1 MSFSSSACAAA
12 KRERENDGFRYR
24 ISRISGGMRITIVI
38 GPFYPIPP
46 VLGGAVE
53 KVHLLLAGAY
63 RAAGHD
69 VTIVSRRYKDF
80 ADEEV
85 VDGIRHIR
93 IRSTDRSSSLAF
105 NLLLDFC
112 YAVRVAAALP
122 PADVTI
128 TNAFFLP
135 LVLPHRRAGKI
146 YVQVGRYPKRQMLLY
161 FRADRLQAVSQAVAQ
176 AIARQVPWLKRKI
189 AVIPYAIA
197 DRYFSPRTSSPRQP
211 VVLYVGR
218 IAREKGIELL
228 IQGFAALRQHG
239 EAAVSK
245 GWSVRIIGPH
255 AVTQGGDGVEY
266 LTELQALAR
275 QRGVACEFLGP
286 VFDQDA
292 LIREYQRGSVFVYPS
307 LAETGE
313 SLGLAPLEAMA
324 SGCATIVSGLR
335 CFNDYIEDGVTGLVF
350 DHRGA
355 DPAGALAVQL
365 ARLIGNPEF
374 LQQIADA
381 GRGMAENFRVT
392 AIARRMLDDFASLLA
407 APTNGEGA
415 AR

>member
-1 MSFSSSACAAA
+1 
-12 KRERENDGFRYR
+12 
-24 ISRISGGMRITIVI
+24 MRITIVI

-69 VTIVSRRYKDF
+69 VAIVSRRYKDF
-80 ADEEV
+80 ADDEV

-93 IRSTDRSSSLAF
+93 IRSTDRSSHLPV
-105 NLLLDFC
+105 NLLLDFL
-112 YAVRVAAALP
+112 YAVRVACALP

-146 YVQVGRYPKRQMLLY
+146 YVQVGRYPKGQMLLY
-161 FRADRLQAVSQAVAQ
+161 FRADRLQAVSRAVGQ

-189 AVIPYAIA
+189 AVIPYAIP
-197 DRYFSPRTSSPRQP
+197 DRYFSQAPNARREP

-228 IQGFAALRQHG
+228 IEGFARLHG
-239 EAAVSK
+239 RSDAAV
-245 GWSVRIIGPH
+245 GWHLRIIGPH

-266 LTELQALAR
+266 LEELQALA
-275 QRGVACEFLGP
+275 QRRGAGCEFSGP
-286 VFDQDA
+286 IFDQDA
-292 LIREYQRGSVFVYPS
+292 LIAEYRRGGLFVYPS

-324 SGCATIVSGLR
+324 TGCAALVSDLQ
-335 CFNDYIEDGVTGLVF
+335 CFDDFIEDGVTGLRF

-355 DPAGALAVQL
+355 DAADALAGQL

-374 LQQIADA
+374 LHRVAAA
-381 GRGMAENFRVT
+381 GRDMAGNFRTSV
-392 AIARRMLDDFASLLA
+392 IAGRMLDDFRSLLA
-407 APTNGEGA
+407 PADGEGT

>member
-1 MSFSSSACAAA
+1 
-12 KRERENDGFRYR
+12 
-24 ISRISGGMRITIVI
+24 MRITIGI

-93 IRSTDRSSSLAF
+93 IRSTDRSSSLAL
-105 NLLLDFC
+105 NLLLDLL
-112 YAVRVAAALP
+112 YAIRVARALP

-176 AIARQVPWLKRKI
+176 AIARQAPWLKRKI
-189 AVIPYAIA
+189 VVIPYAIP
-197 DRYFSPRTSSPRQP
+197 DPYFAPGGKAAREP
-211 VVLYVGR
+211 VILYVGR
-218 IAREKGIELL
+218 VAREKGIELL
-228 IQGFAALRQHG
+228 IQGFAALGRHD
-239 EAAVSK
+239 EAAASAR
-245 GWSVRIIGPH
+245 WRLRIVGPH
-255 AVTQGGDGVEY
+255 AVAQGGDGVEY
-266 LTELQALAR
+266 LAELQALAQR
-275 QRGVACEFLGP
+275 RGVGCEFVGP
-286 VFDQDA
+286 IFGQDA
-292 LIREYQRGSVFVYPS
+292 LIGEYRRSAIFVYPS

-313 SLGLAPLEAMA
+313 ALPLAPLEAMA
-324 SGCATIVSGLR
+324 NGCATIVSDLR
-335 CFNDYIEDGVTGLVF
+335 CFDDYIEAGVTGLRF

-365 ARLIGNPEF
+365 ARLIGSAEI
-374 LQQIADA
+374 LQQVADA
-381 GRGMAENFRVT
+381 GRGMAENFRPSVV
-392 AIARRMLDDFASLLA
+392 ARRMLSDFTSLLVA
-407 APTNGEGA
+407 SAGGQA
-415 AR
+415 VAR

>member
-1 MSFSSSACAAA
+1 VEAE
-12 KRERENDGFRYR
+12 RERRNDGRRHR
-24 ISRISGGMRITIVI
+24 IVRIVQRMRITIVI

-53 KVHLLLAGAY
+53 KVHLLLAGVY

-80 ADEEV
+80 ADEEI

-93 IRSTDRSSSLAF
+93 VPSTDRSSRLAV
-105 NLLLDFC
+105 NLLLDLL

-122 PADVTI
+122 PADVTV
-128 TNAFFLP
+128 TNGFFLP

-176 AIARQVPWLKRKI
+176 AIARQAPWLKRKI
-189 AVIPYAIA
+189 AVIPYAIP
-197 DRYFSPRTSSPRQP
+197 DRYFAPRGEGARER

-228 IQGFAALRQHG
+228 IQGFAAMGQHRDAAATTRWSLR
-239 EAAVSK
+239 V
-245 GWSVRIIGPH
+245 VGPH
-255 AVTQGGDGVEY
+255 AVAQGGDGVEY
-266 LTELQALAR
+266 LTELQALA
-275 QRGVACEFLGP
+275 QRHGVGCEFVGP
-286 VFDQDA
+286 IFGQNV
-292 LIREYQRGSVFVYPS
+292 LIGEYRRSAIFVYPS

-313 SLGLAPLEAMA
+313 ALPLAPLEAMA
-324 SGCATIVSGLR
+324 NGCAAIVSDLR
-335 CFNDYIEDGVTGLVF
+335 CFDDYIEAGVTGLRF

-365 ARLIGNPEF
+365 ARLIGSAEF
-374 LQQIADA
+374 LHQIADA
-381 GRGMAENFRVT
+381 GRGMSENFRPAAV
-392 AIARRMLDDFASLLA
+392 ARRMLDDFASLLA
-407 APTNGEGA
+407 EPTTHGESVE
-415 AR
+415 R

>member
-1 MSFSSSACAAA
+1 
-12 KRERENDGFRYR
+12 
-24 ISRISGGMRITIVI
+24 MRITIVI

-63 RAAGHD
+63 HAAGHD
-69 VTIVSRRYKDF
+69 VTIISRRYKDF
-80 ADEEV
+80 AADEV
-85 VDGIRHIR
+85 VDGVRHIR
-93 IRSTDRSSSLAF
+93 VRSTDRSSSLAV

-112 YAVRVAAALP
+112 YAVRVARALP

-146 YVQVGRYPKRQMLLY
+146 YVQVGRYPKGQMLLY
-161 FRADRLQAVSQAVAQ
+161 FRADRLQAVSRAVGQ

-189 AVIPYAIA
+189 VVIPYAIP
-197 DRYFSPRTSSPRQP
+197 DMYFSKPTDSAREP

-228 IQGFAALRQHG
+228 IQGFARLRQDG
-239 EAAVSK
+239 DAAASK
-245 GWSVRIIGPH
+245 GWRLRIIGPH

-266 LTELQALAR
+266 LGQLQALV
-275 QRGVACEFLGP
+275 QQLGVACEFLGP
-286 VFDQDA
+286 IFDQDA
-292 LIREYQRGSVFVYPS
+292 LIHEYQRGGVFVYPS
-307 LAETGE
+307 LAEAGE

-324 SGCATIVSGLR
+324 TGCAAVVSDLP
-335 CFNDYIEDGVTGLVF
+335 CFDDFIEDGVTGLRF

-355 DPAGALAVQL
+355 DAADALAVQL
-365 ARLIGNPEF
+365 ARLIGNAEF
-374 LQQIADA
+374 LRRVAVA
-381 GRGMAENFRVT
+381 GRDMAENFHTLV
-392 AIARRMLDDFASLLA
+392 IARRMLDDFKSLLA
-407 APTNGEGA
+407 SAGSEGGA
-415 AR
+415 Q

>member
-1 MSFSSSACAAA
+1 
-12 KRERENDGFRYR
+12 
-24 ISRISGGMRITIVI
+24 MRITIVI

-63 RAAGHD
+63 RAAGHE
-69 VTIVSRRYKDF
+69 VTMISRRYKNF
-80 ADEEV
+80 ADDEV
-85 VDGIRHIR
+85 VDGIRHVR
-93 IRSTDRSSSLAF
+93 IRSTERSSSLVV
-105 NLLLDFC
+105 NLLLDFI
-112 YAVRVAAALP
+112 YAVRVAWALP

-146 YVQVGRYPKRQMLLY
+146 YVQVGRYPKGQMSLY

-189 AVIPYAIA
+189 VVIPYAISEL
-197 DRYFSPRTSSPRQP
+197 YFAKPAVSRREP

-228 IQGFAALRQHG
+228 IEGFARLHG
-239 EAAVSK
+239 HGDAAK
-245 GWSVRIIGPH
+245 GWRLRVIGPH
-255 AVTQGGDGVEY
+255 AVAQGGDGVEY
-266 LTELQALAR
+266 LEELQTLA
-275 QRGVACEFLGP
+275 QRLGVGCEFLGP
-286 VFDQDA
+286 IFDQDA
-292 LIREYQRGSVFVYPS
+292 LIGEYQRGGVFVYPS
-307 LAETGE
+307 LAEAGE

-324 SGCATIVSGLR
+324 SGCATIVSDLR
-335 CFNDYIEDGVTGLVF
+335 CFDDFIEDGVTGMRF

-355 DPAGALAVQL
+355 DPADALAAQL
-365 ARLIGNPEF
+365 ARLIGSPEF
-374 LQQIADA
+374 LHRIAEA
-381 GRGMAENFRVT
+381 GRGMAENFRTSV
-392 AIARRMLDDFASLLA
+392 IARRMLDDFKSLLSRA
-407 APTNGEGA
+407 GGEGG

>member
-1 MSFSSSACAAA
+1 
-12 KRERENDGFRYR
+12 
-24 ISRISGGMRITIVI
+24 MRITIVI

-63 RAAGHD
+63 RAAGHE
-69 VTIVSRRYKDF
+69 VTMISRRYKNF
-80 ADEEV
+80 ADDEF

-93 IRSTDRSSSLAF
+93 IGSADRSSSLAV
-105 NLLLDFC
+105 NLLLDFF
-112 YAVRVAAALP
+112 YAVRVACALP

-146 YVQVGRYPKRQMLLY
+146 YVQVGRYPKGQMSLY

-189 AVIPYAIA
+189 VVIPYAISES
-197 DRYFSPRTSSPRQP
+197 YFAEPAVSRREP

-228 IQGFAALRQHG
+228 IEGFARLQRQSDT
-239 EAAVSK
+239 AK
-245 GWSVRIIGPH
+245 GWRLRVIGPH
-255 AVTQGGDGVEY
+255 AVAQGGDGVEY
-266 LTELQALAR
+266 LEELRALA
-275 QRGVACEFLGP
+275 QRLGVACEFLGP
-286 VFDQDA
+286 IFDQAA
-292 LIREYQRGSVFVYPS
+292 LIGEYQRGGVFVYPS

-324 SGCATIVSGLR
+324 TGCAAIVSDLR
-335 CFNDYIEDGVTGLVF
+335 CFDDFIEDGVTGLRF

-355 DPAGALAVQL
+355 DAVDALAVQF
-365 ARLIGNPEF
+365 ARIIDNPEF
-374 LQQIADA
+374 LHRIADA
-381 GRGMAENFRVT
+381 GRGRAGNFRTSV
-392 AIARRMLDDFASLLA
+392 IARRMLDDFKSLLWSA
-407 APTNGEGA
+407 GSEGGV
-415 AR
+415 R

>member
-1 MSFSSSACAAA
+1 LKSW
-12 KRERENDGFRYR
+12 KQV
-24 ISRISGGMRITIVI
+24 RITIVI

-69 VTIVSRRYKDF
+69 VTIISRRYKDF
-80 ADEEV
+80 AGDEV

-93 IRSTDRSSSLAF
+93 VRSTDRWSSLIV

-112 YAVRVAAALP
+112 YAVRVAWALP

-146 YVQVGRYPKRQMLLY
+146 YVQVGRYPKGQMLLY
-161 FRADRLQAVSQAVAQ
+161 CRADRLQAVSRAVGQ
-176 AIARQVPWLKRKI
+176 AIARQVPWLERKI
-189 AVIPYAIA
+189 VVIPYAIPDPYFAKPA
-197 DRYFSPRTSSPRQP
+197 DSAREP

-228 IQGFAALRQHG
+228 IRGFARLRQEG
-239 EAAVSK
+239 DAVASR
-245 GWSVRIIGPH
+245 GWRLRIIGPH
-255 AVTQGGDGVEY
+255 AVAQGGDGVEY
-266 LTELQALAR
+266 LEELQALA
-275 QRGVACEFLGP
+275 QRLGVDCEFLGP
-286 VFDQDA
+286 IFDQDA
-292 LIREYQRGSVFVYPS
+292 LIGEYQRGGVFVYPS
-307 LAETGE
+307 LAEAGE

-324 SGCATIVSGLR
+324 TGCATIVSDLR
-335 CFNDYIEDGVTGLVF
+335 CFDDYIEDGVTGLRF

-355 DPAGALAVQL
+355 DPADALAVQL
-365 ARLIGNPEF
+365 ARLIGNPGF
-374 LQQIADA
+374 LHQVANA
-381 GRGMAENFRVT
+381 GRDMAENFRTSV
-392 AIARRMLDDFASLLA
+392 IAHRMLDDFKSLLA
-407 APTNGEGA
+407 GPASGEGTA
-415 AR
+415 Q

>member
-1 MSFSSSACAAA
+1 
-12 KRERENDGFRYR
+12 
-24 ISRISGGMRITIVI
+24 MRITIVI

-69 VTIVSRRYKDF
+69 VTIISRRYKDF
-80 ADEEV
+80 AADEV

-93 IRSTDRSSSLAF
+93 IRSTDRSSILAV
-105 NLLLDFC
+105 NLALDFC
-112 YAVRVAAALP
+112 YAIRVARALP
-122 PADVTI
+122 AADVTI

-146 YVQVGRYPKRQMLLY
+146 YVQVGRYPKGQMPLY
-161 FRADRLQAVSQAVAQ
+161 FRADRLQAVSQAVGQ
-176 AIARQVPWLKRKI
+176 AIVRQVPWLKRKV
-189 AVIPYAIA
+189 AVIPYAIP
-197 DRYFSPRTSSPRQP
+197 DRYFSKPTDSRREP

-218 IAREKGIELL
+218 IAREKGIALL
-228 IQGFAALRQHG
+228 IQGFARLRQHG
-239 EAAVSK
+239 DAAK
-245 GWSVRIIGPH
+245 GWRLRIVGPH

-266 LTELQALAR
+266 LMQLQALA
-275 QRGVACEFLGP
+275 QQLGVGCEFLGP
-286 VFDQDA
+286 IFDQDA
-292 LIREYQRGSVFVYPS
+292 LIGEYQRGGVFVYPS

-324 SGCATIVSGLR
+324 SGCATIVSDLR
-335 CFNDYIEDGVTGLVF
+335 CFDDYIEDGVTGLRF

-365 ARLIGNPEF
+365 ARLIGSPEF
-374 LQQIADA
+374 LRQIADA
-381 GRGMAENFRVT
+381 GRDMAKNFRTSV
-392 AIARRMLDDFASLLA
+392 IARRMLDDFTSLFA
-407 APTNGEGA
+407 EPTNGKGA

>member
-1 MSFSSSACAAA
+1 
-12 KRERENDGFRYR
+12 
-24 ISRISGGMRITIVI
+24 MRITIVI
-38 GPFYPIPP
+38 GPFFPIPP

-63 RAAGHD
+63 RAAGHE
-69 VTIVSRRYKDF
+69 VTMISRRYKNF
-80 ADEEV
+80 ADDEV

-93 IRSTDRSSSLAF
+93 IRSTDRSSILVV

-112 YAVRVAAALP
+112 YAVRVACALP

-146 YVQVGRYPKRQMLLY
+146 YVQVGRYPKGQMWLY
-161 FRADRLQAVSQAVAQ
+161 SHADRLQAVSQAVGQ
-176 AIARQVPWLKRKI
+176 AMARQVPWLKRKI
-189 AVIPYAIA
+189 VVIPYAIPDLYFAKPA
-197 DRYFSPRTSSPRQP
+197 DAPRES

-228 IQGFAALRQHG
+228 IQGFARLHR
-239 EAAVSK
+239 SD
-245 GWSVRIIGPH
+245 WRLRIIGPH

-266 LTELQALAR
+266 LSELQALA
-275 QRGVACEFLGP
+275 QRLGVGCEFLGP
-286 VFDQDA
+286 IFDQDA
-292 LIREYQRGSVFVYPS
+292 LIREYQRGGVFVYPS

-324 SGCATIVSGLR
+324 TGCAAIVSDLR
-335 CFNDYIEDGVTGLVF
+335 CFDDFIEDGVTGLRF

-355 DPAGALAVQL
+355 DAADVLAVQL
-365 ARLIGNPEF
+365 ARLIGSPEF
-374 LQQIADA
+374 LHQVAAA
-381 GRGMAENFRVT
+381 GRDMAGNFRTSV
-392 AIARRMLDDFASLLA
+392 IARRMLDDFSSLLA
-407 APTNGEGA
+407 GQPNGEGG

>member
-1 MSFSSSACAAA
+1 
-12 KRERENDGFRYR
+12 
-24 ISRISGGMRITIVI
+24 MRITIVI

-69 VTIVSRRYKDF
+69 VTIISRRYEDF

-93 IRSTDRSSSLAF
+93 IRSTDRSSSLAV
-105 NLLLDFC
+105 NLVLDFC

-122 PADVTI
+122 SADVTI

-146 YVQVGRYPKRQMLLY
+146 YVQVGRYPKGQMSLY
-161 FRADRLQAVSQAVAQ
+161 FRADRLQAVSRAVGQ

-189 AVIPYAIA
+189 AVIPYAIP
-197 DRYFSPRTSSPRQP
+197 DLYFSKPADSRREP

-228 IQGFAALRQHG
+228 IQGFARLHRQSD
-239 EAAVSK
+239 AAT
-245 GWSVRIIGPH
+245 GWRLHIVGPH
-255 AVTQGGDGVEY
+255 AVAQGGDGVEY
-266 LTELQALAR
+266 LKELQALA
-275 QRGVACEFLGP
+275 QRLGVGCEFLGP
-286 VFDQDA
+286 IFDQDA
-292 LIREYQRGSVFVYPS
+292 LIGEYRRGGVFVYPS
-307 LAETGE
+307 LAEAGE

-324 SGCATIVSGLR
+324 SGCATIVSDLR
-335 CFNDYIEDGVTGLVF
+335 CFDDYIEDGVTGLRF
-350 DHRGA
+350 DHRLVDAA
-355 DPAGALAVQL
+355 DALAVQL
-365 ARLIGNPEF
+365 ARLIGRPEF
-374 LQQIADA
+374 LQQIAAA
-381 GRGMAENFRVT
+381 GRDMAENFRTSV
-392 AIARRMLDDFASLLA
+392 IARRMLDDFASLLTEPA
-407 APTNGEGA
+407 NGEGV

>member
-1 MSFSSSACAAA
+1 
-12 KRERENDGFRYR
+12 
-24 ISRISGGMRITIVI
+24 MRITIII

-69 VTIVSRRYKDF
+69 VTMISRRYKDF

-93 IRSTDRSSSLAF
+93 IRSTDRSSSLVV

-112 YAVRVAAALP
+112 YAIRVACALP
-122 PADVTI
+122 RADVTI

-146 YVQVGRYPKRQMLLY
+146 YVQVGRYPKGQMPLY
-161 FRADRLQAVSQAVAQ
+161 FRADRLQAVSRAVGR
-176 AIARQVPWLKRKI
+176 AIALQVPWLKRKI
-189 AVIPYAIA
+189 TVIPYAIP
-197 DRYFSPRTSSPRQP
+197 DLYFSKPADSRREPA
-211 VVLYVGR
+211 VLYVGR

-228 IQGFAALRQHG
+228 IQGFARLRQHG
-239 EAAVSK
+239 DAAK
-245 GWSVRIIGPH
+245 GWRLRIVGPH

-266 LTELQALAR
+266 LKELQALA
-275 QRGVACEFLGP
+275 QQLGVGCEFLGP
-286 VFDQDA
+286 IFDQDA
-292 LIREYQRGSVFVYPS
+292 LIGEYQRGGVFVYPS
-307 LAETGE
+307 LAEAGE

-324 SGCATIVSGLR
+324 SGCATIVSDLR
-335 CFNDYIEDGVTGLVF
+335 CFDDYIEDGVTGLRF

-355 DPAGALAVQL
+355 DPADALAVQL
-365 ARLIGNPEF
+365 ARLIGSPEF
-374 LQQIADA
+374 LQQLAAA
-381 GRGMAENFRVT
+381 GRDMAENFRTSV
-392 AIARRMLDDFASLLA
+392 IARRMLDDFTSLLA
-407 APTNGEGA
+407 GPTNGEGA
-415 AR
+415 A